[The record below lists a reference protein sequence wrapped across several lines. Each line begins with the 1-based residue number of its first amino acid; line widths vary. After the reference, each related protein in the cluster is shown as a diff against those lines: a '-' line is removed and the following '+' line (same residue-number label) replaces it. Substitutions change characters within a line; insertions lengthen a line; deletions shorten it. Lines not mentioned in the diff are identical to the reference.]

1 MFGFIRLQINIIVL
15 YNYTVTLLI
24 SLDELVKALSCNVD
38 SVLYA
43 LLQTLCSSTVAWRNT
58 SIECMLLFRLLHT
71 RQDEVTYTLTQWCSC
86 GGVSVNEF
94 MEDCLILLYNLL
106 LYLLFI
112 NVSM

>member
-1 MFGFIRLQINIIVL
+1 MFLAQ
-15 YNYTVTLLI
+15 LLVETHQ
-24 SLDELVKALSCNVD
+24 LNV
-38 SVLYA
+38 
-43 LLQTLCSSTVAWRNT
+43 
-58 SIECMLLFRLLHT
+58 CMLLFRSKHT

-94 MEDCLILLYNLL
+94 MEDCLILLYHLS